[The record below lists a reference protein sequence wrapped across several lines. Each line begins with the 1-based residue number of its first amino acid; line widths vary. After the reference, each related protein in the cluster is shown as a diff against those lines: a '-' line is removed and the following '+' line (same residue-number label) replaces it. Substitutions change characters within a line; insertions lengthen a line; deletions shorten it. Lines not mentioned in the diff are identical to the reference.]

1 MLSQKLQND
10 LMTAYQKVYEE
21 KRGHAAGSDD
31 TEKQASQLASDVR
44 YKAKGKVPEGATE
57 EEKRKI
63 FLQILAAS
71 PAPNVVKSM
80 AKEKLLGE
88 EVVTEK
94 LGLKMLRKA
103 NVATSRAAKQA
114 DKGLTG
120 RNVKRLVGRAVFG
133 RTAAGK
139 ATRLGTVATVGYI
152 SGRKDE
158 AGDNIKRSNTYR
170 DLIKKDFKPESKI
183 KPLSSDAVKYEET
196 MLEDKKMSKQSD
208 DALAAAHKKFSGMDQ
223 STPSNKFM
231 LKRIEK
237 EMKKRKTVKEGSAYG
252 IYKGDGV
259 MKVGKKEEEK
269 APRKQKGAMA
279 YDGPNKERSEAADR
293 VLAKTKKKR
302 EEKKKMKEEYVS
314 EKMMAKKLMRKPV
327 DPVNVATKAAGVAGA
342 AGVGMAY
349 KKTNESAGETIGE
362 MKEKSKPKNLKD
374 MSKGVEQKAPVD
386 YRTLAQSYKPVGNIF
401 NEKKLDAVGAED
413 KDIDN
418 DGDHD
423 STDKY
428 LLKRRKAIG
437 KAIAKKRGKV
447 KEGFSAWRIDLDF
460 NEQVKK

>member
-1 MLSQKLQND
+1 MLSQKLQDD

-21 KRGHAAGSDD
+21 KRGHAAGADD

-44 YKAKGKVPEGATE
+44 YKAKGKIPEGASE

-94 LGLKMLRKA
+94 LGL
-103 NVATSRAAKQA
+103 ATAAKKLTSL
-114 DKGLTG
+114 DKKLQ
-120 RNVKRLVGRAVFG
+120 NVTKDKVKQKAKDVVFG
-133 RTAAGK
+133 RKDGKGMSVFGTTGKGKLVRAAAGGTAA
-139 ATRLGTVATVGYI
+139 YMM
-152 SGRKDE
+152 GRKGE
-158 AGDNIKRSNTYR
+158 ADANIDRSNTYR
-170 DLIKKDFKPESKI
+170 SLVDQGFKPQSNI
-183 KPLSSDAVKYEET
+183 KPLSSRSVKYEEVVNE
-196 MLEDKKMSKQSD
+196 MRFD
-208 DALAAAHKKFSGMDQ
+208 DGDEG
-223 STPSNKFM
+223 T
-231 LKRIEK
+231 
-237 EMKKRKTVKEGSAYG
+237 KKRLKKLEKKRGMKMPDHPQFQTKKKDVKEGSAYG

-293 VLAKTKKKR
+293 VLAKAKKKR
-302 EEKKKMKEEYVS
+302 EEKKKMKEEYMS
-314 EKMMAKKLMRKPV
+314 
-327 DPVNVATKAAGVAGA
+327 
-342 AGVGMAY
+342 
-349 KKTNESAGETIGE
+349 E
-362 MKEKSKPKNLKD
+362 MKVKQVVKPKPARNPQNMALP
-374 MSKGVEQKAPVD
+374 KGVKSGVNYQ
-386 YRTLAQSYKPVGNIF
+386 TMAQSYVPVGNIF
-401 NEKKLDAVGAED
+401 NEKKMDPVGSED

-423 STDKY
+423 KTDKY
-428 LLKRRKAIG
+428 LLNRRKAIG